1 MAQNIDDS
9 LFAFW
14 LFPGLFNSIVRNNEK
29 FRKMA
34 EQFARENEEI
44 NKDQCTY
51 FFTKFAQAHF
61 SENEMIEIREILEEK
76 LAKKE

>member
-1 MAQNIDDS
+1 
-9 LFAFW
+9 
-14 LFPGLFNSIVRNNEK
+14 
-29 FRKMA
+29 MA

-44 NKDQCTY
+44 KKDQCTQ

-76 LAKKE
+76 LAKKEWKIQENKIFIFRLWNFWFSFFPRS

>member
-1 MAQNIDDS
+1 
-9 LFAFW
+9 
-14 LFPGLFNSIVRNNEK
+14 
-29 FRKMA
+29 MA

-44 NKDQCTY
+44 KKDQCTQ